1 MLGKNVNFMK
11 QNDLKYYR
19 KLKRS
24 WSARIVF
31 LMNTFFQI
39 HHCILYPQHK
49 LIITAHEN
57 IKSENEGVK
66 VLG

>member
-24 WSARIVF
+24 CSARIVF
-31 LMNTFFQI
+31 LMNTFFSNSSLYSLSSAQI
-39 HHCILYPQHK
+39 DYYG
-49 LIITAHEN
+49 
-57 IKSENEGVK
+57 S
-66 VLG
+66 